1 MSTAESQT
9 AMPPGNGE
17 VAGDDPR
24 GRLPLRERLNPRR
37 IVGSAALFPLVVLF
51 GLNAVDELDRAAF
64 TTLAPEIKDH
74 FGLGLTGVTTLAAV
88 IIPVGLLLELP
99 VAYWADRR
107 NRTHM
112 AGLGAGIWAVFT
124 ALTGF
129 AGVMSSLAVMYVAR
143 GGSALGKT
151 FNATHN
157 SLLADYYPQES
168 RARVFYAHRLANTV
182 GMFVGPLAAGFLAE
196 AFGWEVPFFVFA
208 FPTLIFVV
216 LALRLEEPTRGVH
229 ERIAAGADEI
239 TALTEE
245 VPATFSETFRTLY
258 ASESARRIY
267 FSLPFLA
274 ASGIGI
280 GTLMSLFYEDVY
292 DVGSRGRGLIFASV
306 EPAQVIGLVIGAIV
320 MQRLIVNDPGRAM
333 RMLGYTAIGSSI
345 CLAMI
350 ALSPNIAVAIAGQL
364 GNAVVGGM
372 LLPGV
377 FAVISLAVPPRM
389 RTLGFA
395 TGSLW
400 ILLGLPVLPLV
411 GAIGD
416 RYGLR
421 TGILIFI
428 PVYMLGSFLLAS
440 AGRFINVDIERN
452 NLSSRLQAEIRRRR
466 MEGDPQILAVRGLD
480 VAYEGTQVLFGV
492 DFDVADGEIVAI
504 LGTNGAGKSTLLK
517 TIAGLMVGKG
527 GSIVF
532 DGREISG
539 ADATLTARLGL
550 TMVPGDRGI
559 FPSLTVDEHLRMAGW
574 MFRDDTEYLAGA
586 TEQVLEYF
594 PVLRSRREVEG
605 GNLSGGEQQMLSL
618 AAAFIA
624 RPKLLMIDELSLGLA
639 PTVVEQLLRIVPAIH
654 ANGTAIVLVEQSVS
668 TSLRLAQRAVFMEK
682 GEIRFTGA
690 TAELLERH
698 DLVRSV
704 FLHGAASGSGNGAQP
719 AADDLQAVREI
730 RTPEAQR
737 LRAEELGARPVVL
750 EVREITKRYGGLA
763 AVDDVSFTLHEG
775 EILGLIGPN
784 GAGKTT
790 ILDLV
795 SGFQTVD
802 AGRVLLDGHDVTELP
817 AHARAK
823 RGLGR
828 SFQSAILWP
837 SLTVREAIAMGCE
850 PDIEVRAALPAF
862 LRLPVVGDSE
872 AAVDA
877 RVDDLVE
884 MLGLGDYQEKFVG
897 ELSTGTRRVVDV
909 AVQLASKPFV
919 LMLDEP
925 SSGIAQRETDALGPL
940 LRAVQAELDCSLL
953 VIEHDMTLLTG
964 LADRLVALDAGSV
977 VTIGTPHDVLE
988 HAEVVESYLG
998 RGWGEQGDPLEAGP
1012 VS

>member
-1 MSTAESQT
+1 MSTSWR
-9 AMPPGNGE
+9 
-17 VAGDDPR
+17 D
-24 GRLPLRERLNPRR
+24 RLNPRR
-37 IVGSAALFPLVVLF
+37 IVGTAPLFPLVVLF

-64 TTLAPEIKDH
+64 GVLTPEIKDH
-74 FGLGLTGVTTLAAV
+74 FGLGVTGVTTLAAA

-99 VAYWADRR
+99 IAYWADRR
-107 NRTHM
+107 NRTRM
-112 AGLGAGIWAVFT
+112 ASLGAGIWALFT
-124 ALTGF
+124 VMTGF
-129 AGVMSSLAVMYVAR
+129 AGLASSLALMYVAR

-168 RARVFYAHRLANTV
+168 RASVFYAHRLANTV
-182 GMFVGPLAAGFLAE
+182 GMFIGPLGAGFLAA
-196 AFGWEVPFFVFA
+196 AFGWETPFFVFA
-208 FPTLIFVV
+208 LPTVVFVV
-216 LALRLEEPTRGVH
+216 LALRLKEPIRGVH
-229 ERIAAGADEI
+229 ERRAAGADEEAAI
-239 TALTEE
+239 TEE

-274 ASGIGI
+274 ASAIGI
-280 GTLMSLFYEDVY
+280 QTLLSLFYDDVY
-292 DVGSRGRGLIFASV
+292 HVGSRGRGVIFASV
-306 EPAQVIGLVIGAIV
+306 EPAQVIGLLLGAAI
-320 MQRLIVNDPGRAM
+320 MQRLIVQDPGRAM
-333 RMLGYTAIGSSI
+333 RLLGWTAVGSSA
-345 CLAMI
+345 CLALI
-350 ALSPNIAVAIAGQL
+350 ALSPALGFAIAGQI

-400 ILLGLPVLPLV
+400 FLLGLPVLPIV

-421 TGILIFI
+421 VGILIFI
-428 PVYMLGSFLLAS
+428 PVYLVGSFMLAS
-440 AGRFINVDIERN
+440 AGRYINADIERN
-452 NLSSRLQAEIRRRR
+452 NLSSRTQSEIRRRR
-466 MEGDPQILAVRGLD
+466 LDGDAQILAVRGLD
-480 VAYEGTQVLFGV
+480 VGYSGTQVLFGV

-517 TIAGLMVGKG
+517 AISGLVRSQA
-527 GSIVF
+527 GSIIF

-539 ADATLTARLGL
+539 ADATLTATLGL

-559 FPSLTVDEHLRMAGW
+559 FPSLTVAEHLRIAGW
-574 MFRDDTEYLAGA
+574 MYRDDPEYLERA
-586 TEQVLEYF
+586 TEEVVGYF
-594 PVLRSRREVEG
+594 PVLRERWEVEG

-618 AAAFIA
+618 AQAFIA

-639 PTVVEQLLRIVPAIH
+639 PTVVEQLVRIVPAIH
-654 ANGTAIVLVEQSVS
+654 ARGTAIVLVEQSVS

-682 GEIRFTGA
+682 GEIQFCGT
-690 TAELLERH
+690 TAELLERS

-704 FLHGAASGSGNGAQP
+704 FLHGAASANSTKSGFGAEPSVDEVQRS
-719 AADDLQAVREI
+719 AEARS
-730 RTPEAQR
+730 PEAQAGR
-737 LRAEELGARPVVL
+737 VAALAARPIVL
-750 EVREITKRYGGLA
+750 EVCELTKRYGGLA
-763 AVDDVSFTLHEG
+763 AVADVSFSLHEG

-795 SGFQTVD
+795 SGFQD
-802 AGRVLLDGHDVTELP
+802 LNAGRVILDGEDVTGLP

-837 SLTVREAIAMGCE
+837 SLTVAEAIAMGCE
-850 PDIEVRAALPAF
+850 PEVAVRGALPAF
-862 LRLPVVGDSE
+862 FRLPVVDDSE
-872 AAVDA
+872 AD
-877 RVDDLVE
+877 VDDRVTELVE
-884 MLGLGDYQEKFVG
+884 MLGLGDFREKFVG
-897 ELSTGTRRVVDV
+897 ELSTGTRRIVDV
-909 AVQLASKPFV
+909 AVQLASRPFV

-925 SSGIAQRETDALGPL
+925 SSGIAQRETEALGPL
-940 LRAVQAELDCSLL
+940 LRSVQAELDCSLL

-964 LADRLVALDAGSV
+964 LADRLVALDAGEV
-977 VTIGTPHDVLE
+977 IAVGTPHDVLA
-988 HAEVVESYLG
+988 HPAVVESYLG
-998 RGWGEQGDPLEAGP
+998 RGWGERDASRTNG
-1012 VS
+1012 